1 MYAWLFL
8 FIAAL
13 FQTGW
18 TYSLKYMAFDK
29 LTALRWNSFYLP
41 GAGLP
46 ILVPFLGNIVF
57 GLINMFF
64 FSLALKQIPTPTAFA
79 IWTAMTLALVKV
91 VDVMVL
97 RASWSVTEL
106 FFLLLI
112 GLGIIGLRA
121 CSTT

>member
-8 FIAAL
+8 LIAAL

-18 TYSLKYMAFDK
+18 TYSLNYMAFDK
-29 LTALRWNSFYLP
+29 LTTLHWNSFYLP
-41 GAGLP
+41 GVGLP
-46 ILVPFLGNIVF
+46 ILLPFLANIIS

-64 FSLALKQIPTPTAFA
+64 FSLALKQISTPTAFA

-91 VDVMVL
+91 IDVTVL
-97 RASWSVTEL
+97 KAPLTATEL

-112 GLGIIGLRA
+112 GIGIVGLRA
-121 CSTT
+121 YSAA